1 MDRISQVE
9 KKAAEKRAAAHE
21 EVQPVYRPSNTA
33 QRPMATIQDDDERL
47 LARIGYRQELR
58 REFTK
63 WSTVSYAISI
73 LGVLGSQPA
82 TYGVPL
88 SLGGPATAVW
98 AWFIGSIMAYVI
110 ASSGQIYVC
119 TVRRLCADYV
129 QWRSWSRHIQPQ
141 AACTLSRSMWCL
153 PNMLQSGLGSLGGA
167 TFWDKR
173 LVWPRLHTQLGR

>member
-1 MDRISQVE
+1 MDRTPQAE
-9 KKAAEKRAAAHE
+9 KKVAEKRAATQHDIH
-21 EVQPVYRPSNTA
+21 PVHRPSNVT

-47 LARIGYRQELR
+47 LARIGYRQELH

-98 AWFIGSIMAYVI
+98 AWFVGSIMAYVI
-110 ASSGQIYVC
+110 ASSGHISISLDQ
-119 TVRRLCADYV
+119 RLCADFM
-129 QWRSWSRHIQPQ
+129 QWLNWFRHIQPQ
-141 AACTLSRSMWCL
+141 AACTL
-153 PNMLQSGLGSLGGA
+153 
-167 TFWDKR
+167 
-173 LVWPRLHTQLGR
+173 

>member
-1 MDRISQVE
+1 MDRIPRAE
-9 KKAAEKRAAAHE
+9 KKVPEKQAAAQQG
-21 EVQPVYRPSNTA
+21 VQPVHQSSNVI
-33 QRPMATIQDDDERL
+33 QQPMATIQDDDERL

-98 AWFIGSIMAYVI
+98 AWFVGSIMAYVI
-110 ASSGQIYVC
+110 ASSGQISV
-119 TVRRLCADYV
+119 
-129 QWRSWSRHIQPQ
+129 S
-141 AACTLSRSMWCL
+141 
-153 PNMLQSGLGSLGGA
+153 
-167 TFWDKR
+167 
-173 LVWPRLHTQLGR
+173 